1 MLQNH
6 LQFMEQFTESHVA
19 SCMPQQ
25 AILRELLE
33 GFSQL
38 VSVFIDDRSK
48 PKLYLYFLH
57 NKAAKNV

>member
-1 MLQNH
+1 
-6 LQFMEQFTESHVA
+6 MEQFIESQVA

-25 AILRELLE
+25 SILRELLE

-38 VSVFIDDRSK
+38 VSVFIEASQNCIF
-48 PKLYLYFLH
+48 YFLH